1 MFVILCKICY
11 TILVVNNASG
21 GNAMVKEFFGVQID
35 TSNMTT
41 EELLETQRK
50 ITKLLADVKLQ
61 LRLRKMAGR
70 KHSSENH

>member
-1 MFVILCKICY
+1 
-11 TILVVNNASG
+11 
-21 GNAMVKEFFGVQID
+21 MVKEFFGVQID